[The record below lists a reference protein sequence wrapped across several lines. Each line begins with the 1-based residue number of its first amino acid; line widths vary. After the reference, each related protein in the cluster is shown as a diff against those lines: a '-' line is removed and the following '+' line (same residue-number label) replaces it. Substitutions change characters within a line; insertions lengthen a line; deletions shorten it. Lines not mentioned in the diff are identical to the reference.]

1 MVGSTDC
8 AFWQR
13 MGLDYIGSQYKEGDL
28 SESDVYNIL
37 KSCYNMT
44 DRAIAD
50 FILRYSDQ
58 DDVPVGPTPPEEL
71 PPEDPTDCRLWSGAG
86 RPYTDVILEANAGML
101 NSGQVNQILNN
112 CYEMD
117 EDEIERIITE
127 LFYAS
132 EDDEGETIEG
142 GGVGN
147 DDPIISKDLDPLL
160 VILGAIVL
168 GMVFYYTLNTT
179 KEAL

>member
-37 KSCYNMT
+37 KSCYQME

-58 DDVPVGPTPPEEL
+58 EDVPVGPTPPEEL

-101 NSGQVNQILNN
+101 NSGQVNQILTN

-117 EDEIERIITE
+117 DDEIERIITE
-127 LFYAS
+127 LFYAP
-132 EDDEGETIEG
+132 EDDEQESQDDQNDIVIE
-142 GGVGN
+142 
-147 DDPIISKDLDPLL
+147 KDMDPLL

-168 GMVFYYTLNTT
+168 GMVFYFVANTT